1 MPATLLLEHPDA
13 RTLPEGCVTADL
25 PEARD
30 RELVQ
35 RIGRGDED
43 AFRGLFGRYAPSAM
57 ALARRVARQP
67 FLAEEI
73 VQEAFLAVW
82 RNPSGYD
89 QQRGSVRAWLM
100 GMVHHRAVDAVR
112 REESQRRRVEESM
125 VSDPVVSPDPAD
137 DVADQIDLPE
147 ERKAVR
153 EALDAL
159 PNEQRQ
165 VIELMYFGGLSQS
178 AISDQLGLPL
188 GTVKSRTLLG
198 MRRLRGAVGGW
209 AR

>member
-165 VIELMYFGGLSQS
+165 VIELMYFGGVSQTGV
-178 AISDQLGLPL
+178 AEALGLPL
-188 GTVKSRTLLG
+188 GTVKSRALLA
-198 MRRLRGAVGGW
+198 MRKLRTALMETQP
-209 AR
+209 